1 MFSGIVEEKGRV
13 KKIAKTSEGCV
24 LIAEAVAVSKEAR
37 IGDSVSVN
45 GVCLT
50 VVRAQGKNVSFD
62 VMEETFRR
70 TNIGR
75 LLPGVPVNLERPLK
89 AGDRISGHFVTG
101 HVDCTGRIKALMR
114 RPNDYMMEI
123 EFPEEK
129 TAYVR
134 EKGSIAIDGV
144 SLTVGE
150 IKSNHIKV
158 YLIPLTLKITS
169 FGSKKTGDLVNI
181 EFDILGKY
189 SLDKKPAAKKGID
202 VNFLKEHGFA

>member
-1 MFSGIVEEKGRV
+1 MFSGIVEEKGRIRR
-13 KKIAKTSEGCV
+13 IARTPVGCT
-24 LIAEAVAVSKEAR
+24 LTAEAAAVSKEAR

-50 VVRAQGKNVSFD
+50 VVRIQGKNVSFD

-75 LLPGVPVNLERPLK
+75 LSSGALVNLERPLK

-101 HVDCTGRIKALMR
+101 HVDCIGRIKTIR
-114 RPNDYMMEI
+114 KRTNDYLMEI
-123 EFPEEK
+123 EFPKEK
-129 TAYVR
+129 TVYVR

-150 IKSNHIKV
+150 IKDNHVKV

-169 FGSKKTGDLVNI
+169 LGSKKAGDLVNI
-181 EFDILGKY
+181 EFDILGKH
-189 SLDKKPAAKKGID
+189 SLDKKPAVKKGIGI
-202 VNFLKEHGFA
+202 NFLKEHGFA